1 MSTLQVRATHA
12 RNSIWA
18 LFFTLGVLAM
28 AWVPRIPEI
37 KLSLGINN
45 GQFGL
50 LLLSSSTASI
60 FGTQFVGRLV
70 HRFGSKSIL
79 RFVTIGLPVGVALIS
94 RSTHS
99 VIAMGFSLF
108 FMAFNLVSMD
118 LSINVQ
124 AVAIENHLGRRYMSS
139 FHGMWSVGALTSTL
153 FGGAVAHFISPET
166 NLLLIAVAGVIA
178 HLYILRFVLGNNEDG
193 HEGDDEATSKI
204 SLFSK
209 KYFILWLFGFG
220 MIGALLPE
228 GAVSDWSALLLKE
241 NMGIGKGLNATGF
254 GCFALA
260 MVASRLTGDK
270 ILTALGPE
278 KTVKLGGY
286 IGGLGMGIGIA
297 IGVPLSHHHPMP
309 ALIIVNLGFILA
321 GLGIGPLIPAMVVA
335 AAAIPGIAPSVA
347 LSRITIIGMAA
358 YFVGPSLI
366 GGLAQLFNLPLAM
379 FFPVA
384 TLIFAGWLSRSL
396 KD

>member
-1 MSTLQVRATHA
+1 
-12 RNSIWA
+12 
-18 LFFTLGVLAM
+18 M

-50 LLLSSSTASI
+50 LLLTSSTASI

-193 HEGDDEATSKI
+193 HEGDDEATNKI

-321 GLGIGPLIPAMVVA
+321 GLGIGPMIPAMVVA

-366 GGLAQLFNLPLAM
+366 GGLAQWFNLPLAM